1 MKAQA
6 ACQLLTALDDGTE
19 AAARLLDPNYA
30 VQQKFDGERTLIHV
44 EKHSIT
50 AYNRDGLT
58 SRISKEILSQAQ
70 RFTPLAPLMFDGEWI
85 HQVKSFYS
93 FDLLELE
100 GTNLQN
106 QKFIDRIGLLRET
119 LQPEATSLIYAAR
132 TEIEEAGKIA
142 LLTQI
147 RDSNLEGIVLKRL
160 AGIYTMRRGIP
171 TGPINTFPGWKNLGR
186 SVKKGEK
193 ALTLCMPITVKRRN
207 AALDDDQDS
216 DESFATFF
224 VYKRRWFVL
233 SQTEGPDIEFP
244 PLPNWDASLA
254 LHNLEITQVPFTK
267 PNGNCQGYARGTE
280 IAINPVAQLPR
291 KTLFHETAH
300 LCCLRSYVVLRGQVV
315 WNEAPAGSG
324 LYITFPPGTYR
335 SPLLLAGLSGLTFH
349 AVEEK

>member
-1 MKAQA
+1 MSTQLTTTNTLTPPVPPPVASLKLEPPTFAELLTRALSEPGSLMQA
-6 ACQLLTALDDGTE
+6 YSVFHPYSFANQLL
-19 AAARLLDPNYA
+19 AAF
-30 VQQKFDGERTLIHV
+30 QC
-44 EKHSIT
+44 
-50 AYNRDGLT
+50 GL
-58 SRISKEILSQAQ
+58 
-70 RFTPLAPLMFDGEWI
+70 
-85 HQVKSFYS
+85 
-93 FDLLELE
+93 
-100 GTNLQN
+100 
-106 QKFIDRIGLLRET
+106 
-119 LQPEATSLIYAAR
+119 
-132 TEIEEAGKIA
+132 
-142 LLTQI
+142 
-147 RDSNLEGIVLKRL
+147 
-160 AGIYTMRRGIP
+160 RGIP
-171 TGPINTFPGWKNLGR
+171 TGPINTFPGWKSLGR

-267 PNGNCQGYARGTE
+267 PNGNCQGYARGRE

-291 KTLFHETAH
+291 KTLFHETGH

>member
-30 VQQKFDGERTLIHV
+30 VQQKFDGQRTLIHV

-85 HQVKSFYS
+85 RQVKSFYS

-160 AGIYTMRRGIP
+160 AGIYTMRREPRDYKHKFTHDASFIVLRR
-171 TGPINTFPGWKNLGR
+171 NEKASVDLGVYDDNHNIVEVG
-186 SVKKGEK
+186 SVK
-193 ALTLCMPITVKRRN
+193 IRN
-207 AALDDDQDS
+207 AYFDRNLKDSVGSVLEVRYMHAFSDSNQIYQPRMIAIRKDVRPDDCL
-216 DESFATFF
+216 
-224 VYKRRWFVL
+224 L
-233 SQTEGPDIEFP
+233 SQLRYKAANPI
-244 PLPNWDASLA
+244 A
-254 LHNLEITQVPFTK
+254 L
-267 PNGNCQGYARGTE
+267 
-280 IAINPVAQLPR
+280 
-291 KTLFHETAH
+291 
-300 LCCLRSYVVLRGQVV
+300 
-315 WNEAPAGSG
+315 
-324 LYITFPPGTYR
+324 
-335 SPLLLAGLSGLTFH
+335 
-349 AVEEK
+349 

>member
-30 VQQKFDGERTLIHV
+30 VQQKFDGQRTLIHV

-160 AGIYTMRRGIP
+160 AGIYTMRREPRDYKHKFTHDASFIVLRR
-171 TGPINTFPGWKNLGR
+171 NEKASVDLGVYDDNHNIVEVG
-186 SVKKGEK
+186 SVK
-193 ALTLCMPITVKRRN
+193 IRN
-207 AALDDDQDS
+207 AYFDRNLKDGVGSVLEVRYMHAFSDSNQIYQPRMIAIRKDVRPDDCL
-216 DESFATFF
+216 
-224 VYKRRWFVL
+224 L
-233 SQTEGPDIEFP
+233 SQLRYKAANPI
-244 PLPNWDASLA
+244 A
-254 LHNLEITQVPFTK
+254 L
-267 PNGNCQGYARGTE
+267 
-280 IAINPVAQLPR
+280 
-291 KTLFHETAH
+291 
-300 LCCLRSYVVLRGQVV
+300 
-315 WNEAPAGSG
+315 
-324 LYITFPPGTYR
+324 
-335 SPLLLAGLSGLTFH
+335 
-349 AVEEK
+349 

>member
-6 ACQLLTALDDGTE
+6 ACQLLSALDDGTE

-85 HQVKSFYS
+85 RQVKSFYS

-100 GTNLQN
+100 GTNLQT

-119 LQPEATSLIYAAR
+119 LQPEASSLIYAAR

-160 AGIYTMRRGIP
+160 AGIYTMRREPHDYKHKFTHDASFIVLRR
-171 TGPINTFPGWKNLGR
+171 NEKASVDLGVYDNNHKIVEVG
-186 SVKKGEK
+186 SVK
-193 ALTLCMPITVKRRN
+193 IRN
-207 AALDDDQDS
+207 AYFDRNLKDGVGSVLEVRYMHAFSDSNQIYQPRMIAIRKDVRPDDCL
-216 DESFATFF
+216 
-224 VYKRRWFVL
+224 L
-233 SQTEGPDIEFP
+233 SQLRYKAANPI
-244 PLPNWDASLA
+244 A
-254 LHNLEITQVPFTK
+254 L
-267 PNGNCQGYARGTE
+267 
-280 IAINPVAQLPR
+280 
-291 KTLFHETAH
+291 
-300 LCCLRSYVVLRGQVV
+300 
-315 WNEAPAGSG
+315 
-324 LYITFPPGTYR
+324 
-335 SPLLLAGLSGLTFH
+335 
-349 AVEEK
+349 

>member
-160 AGIYTMRRGIP
+160 AGIYTMRREAHDYKHKFTHDASFIVLRR
-171 TGPINTFPGWKNLGR
+171 NEKASVDLGVYDDNHNIVEVG
-186 SVKKGEK
+186 SVK
-193 ALTLCMPITVKRRN
+193 IRN
-207 AALDDDQDS
+207 AYFDRNLKDGVGSVLEVRYMHAFSDSNQIYQPRMIAIRKDVRPDDCL
-216 DESFATFF
+216 
-224 VYKRRWFVL
+224 L
-233 SQTEGPDIEFP
+233 SQLRYKAANPI
-244 PLPNWDASLA
+244 A
-254 LHNLEITQVPFTK
+254 L
-267 PNGNCQGYARGTE
+267 
-280 IAINPVAQLPR
+280 
-291 KTLFHETAH
+291 
-300 LCCLRSYVVLRGQVV
+300 
-315 WNEAPAGSG
+315 
-324 LYITFPPGTYR
+324 
-335 SPLLLAGLSGLTFH
+335 
-349 AVEEK
+349 

>member
-160 AGIYTMRRGIP
+160 AGIYTMRREPRDYKHKFTHDASFIVLRR
-171 TGPINTFPGWKNLGR
+171 NEKASVDLGVYDDNHNIVEVG
-186 SVKKGEK
+186 SVK
-193 ALTLCMPITVKRRN
+193 IRN
-207 AALDDDQDS
+207 AYFDRNLKNGVGSVLEVRYMHAFSDSNQIYQPRMIAIRKDVRPDDCL
-216 DESFATFF
+216 
-224 VYKRRWFVL
+224 L
-233 SQTEGPDIEFP
+233 SQLRYKAANPI
-244 PLPNWDASLA
+244 A
-254 LHNLEITQVPFTK
+254 L
-267 PNGNCQGYARGTE
+267 
-280 IAINPVAQLPR
+280 
-291 KTLFHETAH
+291 
-300 LCCLRSYVVLRGQVV
+300 
-315 WNEAPAGSG
+315 
-324 LYITFPPGTYR
+324 
-335 SPLLLAGLSGLTFH
+335 
-349 AVEEK
+349 

>member
-85 HQVKSFYS
+85 RQVKSFYS

-119 LQPEATSLIYAAR
+119 LQPEASSLIYAAR

-160 AGIYTMRRGIP
+160 AGIYTMRREPRDYKHKFTHDASFIVLRR
-171 TGPINTFPGWKNLGR
+171 NEKASVDLGVYDDNHNIVEVG
-186 SVKKGEK
+186 SVK
-193 ALTLCMPITVKRRN
+193 IRN
-207 AALDDDQDS
+207 AYFDRNLKNGVGSVLEVRYMHAFSDSNQIYQPRMIAIRKDVRPDDCL
-216 DESFATFF
+216 
-224 VYKRRWFVL
+224 L
-233 SQTEGPDIEFP
+233 SQLRYKAANPI
-244 PLPNWDASLA
+244 A
-254 LHNLEITQVPFTK
+254 L
-267 PNGNCQGYARGTE
+267 
-280 IAINPVAQLPR
+280 
-291 KTLFHETAH
+291 
-300 LCCLRSYVVLRGQVV
+300 
-315 WNEAPAGSG
+315 
-324 LYITFPPGTYR
+324 
-335 SPLLLAGLSGLTFH
+335 
-349 AVEEK
+349 

>member
-160 AGIYTMRRGIP
+160 AGIYTMRREPRDYKHKFTHDASFIVLRR
-171 TGPINTFPGWKNLGR
+171 NEKASVDLGVYDDNHNIVEVG
-186 SVKKGEK
+186 SVK
-193 ALTLCMPITVKRRN
+193 IRN
-207 AALDDDQDS
+207 AYFDRNLKDGVGSVLEVRYMHAFSDSNQIYQPRMIAIRKDVRPDDCL
-216 DESFATFF
+216 
-224 VYKRRWFVL
+224 L
-233 SQTEGPDIEFP
+233 SQLRYKAANPI
-244 PLPNWDASLA
+244 A
-254 LHNLEITQVPFTK
+254 L
-267 PNGNCQGYARGTE
+267 
-280 IAINPVAQLPR
+280 
-291 KTLFHETAH
+291 
-300 LCCLRSYVVLRGQVV
+300 
-315 WNEAPAGSG
+315 
-324 LYITFPPGTYR
+324 
-335 SPLLLAGLSGLTFH
+335 
-349 AVEEK
+349 

>member
-6 ACQLLTALDDGTE
+6 ACQLLSALDDGTE

-85 HQVKSFYS
+85 RQVKSFYS

-100 GTNLQN
+100 GTNLRN
-106 QKFIDRIGLLRET
+106 QKFIDRIGLLREI
-119 LQPEATSLIYAAR
+119 LQSGATSLIYAAR

-160 AGIYTMRRGIP
+160 AGIYTLRREPHDYKHKFTHDASFIVLRR
-171 TGPINTFPGWKNLGR
+171 NEKASVDLGVYDNNHKIVEVG
-186 SVKKGEK
+186 SVK
-193 ALTLCMPITVKRRN
+193 IRN
-207 AALDDDQDS
+207 AYFDRNLKDGVGSVLEVRYMHAFSDSNQIYQPRMIAIRNDVHPDDCL
-216 DESFATFF
+216 
-224 VYKRRWFVL
+224 L
-233 SQTEGPDIEFP
+233 SQLRYKAANPI
-244 PLPNWDASLA
+244 A
-254 LHNLEITQVPFTK
+254 L
-267 PNGNCQGYARGTE
+267 
-280 IAINPVAQLPR
+280 
-291 KTLFHETAH
+291 
-300 LCCLRSYVVLRGQVV
+300 
-315 WNEAPAGSG
+315 
-324 LYITFPPGTYR
+324 
-335 SPLLLAGLSGLTFH
+335 
-349 AVEEK
+349 